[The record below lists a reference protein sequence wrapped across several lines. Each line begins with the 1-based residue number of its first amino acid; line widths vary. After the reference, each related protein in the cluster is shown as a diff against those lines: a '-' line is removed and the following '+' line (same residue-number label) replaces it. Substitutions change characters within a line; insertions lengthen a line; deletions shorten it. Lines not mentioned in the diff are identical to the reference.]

1 MQFKEQ
7 SFYVNKEII
16 NKLSLILLCFS
27 LSYVNIL
34 HVKKLINIVIILNIY
49 YNSHYLTF
57 LH

>member
-16 NKLSLILLCFS
+16 NKLSLMLLCFS
-27 LSYVNIL
+27 SSYVNIL

-57 LH
+57 LR